1 MKFRH
6 ALALVLALGLAGL
19 SSAHADS
26 LTVDLIYQLS
36 DGTTGDYGEVT
47 VNEVGGDLHFTIS
60 RGPDLGPSAD
70 LVEFYFNLAGAFTG
84 LAISSTDPQP
94 GSSYLFGMPATERG
108 EAMFSFDAEVN
119 FGDGSG
125 AGGNGTVT
133 MATFTLSADQALT
146 LAAIMET
153 SSDEAVP
160 VEILFGAFFR
170 TTGDIAEEVQIV
182 GAPVPLPAAAWL
194 FGSALL
200 GFPAIRR
207 WSGRR
212 SEARGRKSI

>member
-70 LVEFYFNLAGAFTG
+70 LVEFYFNLNGAFTG

-94 GSSYLFGMPATERG
+94 GSSYLFGMPATPRG
-108 EAMFSFDAEVN
+108 ESTFSFEAEVN
-119 FGDGSG
+119 FGNGTG
-125 AGGNGTVT
+125 PAGNGTVT
-133 MATFTLSADQALT
+133 TATFTLSADQALT
-146 LAAIMET
+146 LASIMET
-153 SSDEAVP
+153 SSDDAVP

-170 TTGDIAEEVQIV
+170 ATGEIAEESQIV

-200 GFPAIRR
+200 GFPAVRR

-212 SEARGRKSI
+212 SEARGRSRI